1 MKTFGEKNV
10 NKAHHYEDALI
21 QEVDYTN
28 STFTVFAANMKTWG
42 RKAYLVTARSPEDA
56 EVQLLEKLDSED
68 WIIAGVVLGT
78 VKLVG

>member
-1 MKTFGEKNV
+1 M
-10 NKAHHYEDALI
+10 NKVHQYEDVSMI